1 MINIFHV
8 IDGIHVHVPAYG
20 AGRVN
25 NGVLRVEA
33 PFERTA
39 RRVVPNNARTFGR
52 RNEQIVDEVEAVLK
66 FTVHLDDLRVKHGG
80 FLRDRTV
87 AFCINRRRIDL
98 IAFADLFLF
107 ALEIGAGVGDLNRIH
122 IVRIKTENRNAAV
135 SQDFAAIN
143 VVLNLRA
150 IRLRNNAY

>member
-80 FLRDRTV
+80 FL
-87 AFCINRRRIDL
+87 
-98 IAFADLFLF
+98 
-107 ALEIGAGVGDLNRIH
+107 
-122 IVRIKTENRNAAV
+122 
-135 SQDFAAIN
+135 
-143 VVLNLRA
+143 
-150 IRLRNNAY
+150 